1 MKDPRQLRSTKK
13 DSELVTI
20 NVELANEEELE
31 VAAMDKE
38 SNETA
43 IDHEV
48 TIPMGVSKD
57 I

>member
-1 MKDPRQLRSTKK
+1 MKDPRQLRSIKK
-13 DSELVTI
+13 DSELATI
-20 NVELANEEELE
+20 NIELASEEGLE

>member
-1 MKDPRQLRSTKK
+1 MKDPRQLRSIKK
-13 DSELVTI
+13 DSELATI
-20 NVELANEEELE
+20 NIELASEEGLE

-48 TIPMGVSKD
+48 TIPMEVGKD